1 MSVRNG
7 AYGSTLQKKERGQ
20 VFDESLNQT
29 CFENNKQ
36 QETGE
41 NSRKL
46 LDRVPVKEMWEGME
60 RDKRIVR
67 HGRDK
72 RLNRLELKKGYV

>member
-1 MSVRNG
+1 MENG
-7 AYGSTLQKKERGQ
+7 AYGSTVQQKERGQ
-20 VFDESLNQT
+20 VFDKSLNQT

-60 RDKRIVR
+60 QDKRIVR

-72 RLNRLELKKGYV
+72 RLSIG